1 MMMMMMIGP
10 NYVRPAEASNLRNGG
25 SALCSKLS
33 LDLFRFM
40 DAFRRAKRK
49 DTFKAFLRMWDR
61 RKVPQTLRPYL
72 SPSILSVEDCED
84 LVPESQQRTGKP
96 AVSQRTG
103 DVGRKIST
111 LEERFQQ
118 DHGVPW
124 SNKAWLSS
132 PYPQTKWGLSCWN
145 PAMMLPKAMI

>member
-1 MMMMMMIGP
+1 MMMMMMMIGP

-49 DTFKAFLRMWDR
+49 DTFKTFLRMWAR

-84 LVPESQQRTGKP
+84 LVPESQQENREASSVIENWRCLKNDFNRTVVFHGQVKP
-96 AVSQRTG
+96 YCHHL
-103 DVGRKIST
+103 T
-111 LEERFQQ
+111 LRQNE
-118 DHGVPW
+118 
-124 SNKAWLSS
+124 A
-132 PYPQTKWGLSCWN
+132 
-145 PAMMLPKAMI
+145 